1 MNRKLI
7 LSAALSG
14 LMLTATAQ
22 TTVAPAIPRDGKI
35 EKKVEALL
43 KKMTLEEK
51 IGQMT
56 ELTID
61 VITKR
66 DNSTQEFQIDDA
78 LLDTVIGKYKVGS
91 ILNVPQGVAQSKEKW
106 EEIIRKIQ
114 DKSMKVMGIP
124 CIYGV
129 DQIHGTTYTL
139 GGTFFPQG
147 INMAATFNREL
158 VREVPASPLMKPR
171 PEVSPGPMLRCSTWH
186 VTPAGPVIGRTT
198 AKIAT

>member
-66 DNSTQEFQIDDA
+66 DTPGCCPIQREVGRNHPEDTGQIDESHGYS
-78 LLDTVIGKYKVGS
+78 LYLWCRPDTWNNLYIGWNFLPPGHQYGS
-91 ILNVPQGVAQSKEKW
+91 YLQ
-106 EEIIRKIQ
+106 
-114 DKSMKVMGIP
+114 
-124 CIYGV
+124 
-129 DQIHGTTYTL
+129 
-139 GGTFFPQG
+139 
-147 INMAATFNREL
+147 
-158 VREVPASPLMKPR
+158 PR
-171 PEVSPGPMLRCSTWH
+171 TG
-186 VTPAGPVIGRTT
+186 A
-198 AKIAT
+198 

>member
-22 TTVAPAIPRDGKI
+22 TTVAPAIPRDRKI

-147 INMAATFNREL
+147 INMAASTANWC
-158 VREVPASPLMKPR
+158 VKVPASPLMKPR

-186 VTPAGPVIGRTT
+186 VTPAGPVIGRTM

>member
-22 TTVAPAIPRDGKI
+22 TTVAPAIPRDRKI

-78 LLDTVIGKYKVGS
+78 LLDTVIWFGRAYCG
-91 ILNVPQGVAQSKEKW
+91 I
-106 EEIIRKIQ
+106 EEIW
-114 DKSMKVMGIP
+114 S
-124 CIYGV
+124 
-129 DQIHGTTYTL
+129 
-139 GGTFFPQG
+139 FPDPPQK
-147 INMAATFNREL
+147 FY
-158 VREVPASPLMKPR
+158 P
-171 PEVSPGPMLRCSTWH
+171 
-186 VTPAGPVIGRTT
+186 
-198 AKIAT
+198 

>member
-22 TTVAPAIPRDGKI
+22 TTVAPAIPRDRKI

-66 DNSTQEFQIDDA
+66 DNST
-78 LLDTVIGKYKVGS
+78 
-91 ILNVPQGVAQSKEKW
+91 
-106 EEIIRKIQ
+106 
-114 DKSMKVMGIP
+114 
-124 CIYGV
+124 
-129 DQIHGTTYTL
+129 
-139 GGTFFPQG
+139 
-147 INMAATFNREL
+147 
-158 VREVPASPLMKPR
+158 
-171 PEVSPGPMLRCSTWH
+171 
-186 VTPAGPVIGRTT
+186 
-198 AKIAT
+198 

>member
-1 MNRKLI
+1 
-7 LSAALSG
+7 
-14 LMLTATAQ
+14 MLTATAQ

-124 CIYGV
+124 LYLWC
-129 DQIHGTTYTL
+129 
-139 GGTFFPQG
+139 
-147 INMAATFNREL
+147 
-158 VREVPASPLMKPR
+158 R
-171 PEVSPGPMLRCSTWH
+171 PDTWNNLY
-186 VTPAGPVIGRTT
+186 IGRNFLPSGHQYGSYLQPRTG
-198 AKIAT
+198 A

>member
-22 TTVAPAIPRDGKI
+22 TTVAPAIPRDRKI

-66 DNSTQEFQIDDA
+66 DED
-78 LLDTVIGKYKVGS
+78 
-91 ILNVPQGVAQSKEKW
+91 VA
-106 EEIIRKIQ
+106 
-114 DKSMKVMGIP
+114 V
-124 CIYGV
+124 V
-129 DQIHGTTYTL
+129 QIHVV
-139 GGTFFPQG
+139 FFPYD
-147 INMAATFNREL
+147 IDCRRFAA
-158 VREVPASPLMKPR
+158 S
-171 PEVSPGPMLRCSTWH
+171 LRNNLRKSVEAVDKLKLH
-186 VTPAGPVIGRTT
+186 LL
-198 AKIAT
+198 

>member
-56 ELTID
+56 EPLT
-61 VITKR
+61 
-66 DNSTQEFQIDDA
+66 S
-78 LLDTVIGKYKVGS
+78 LP
-91 ILNVPQGVAQSKEKW
+91 NV
-106 EEIIRKIQ
+106 IIRPKN
-114 DKSMKVMGIP
+114 
-124 CIYGV
+124 
-129 DQIHGTTYTL
+129 
-139 GGTFFPQG
+139 F
-147 INMAATFNREL
+147 R
-158 VREVPASPLMKPR
+158 
-171 PEVSPGPMLRCSTWH
+171 
-186 VTPAGPVIGRTT
+186 
-198 AKIAT
+198 

>member
-78 LLDTVIGKYKVGS
+78 LLDTVIGKYKVLS
-91 ILNVPQGVAQSKEKW
+91 L
-106 EEIIRKIQ
+106 
-114 DKSMKVMGIP
+114 
-124 CIYGV
+124 
-129 DQIHGTTYTL
+129 IH
-139 GGTFFPQG
+139 
-147 INMAATFNREL
+147 I
-158 VREVPASPLMKPR
+158 
-171 PEVSPGPMLRCSTWH
+171 
-186 VTPAGPVIGRTT
+186 
-198 AKIAT
+198 

>member
-22 TTVAPAIPRDGKI
+22 TTVAPAIPRDRKI

-139 GGTFFPQG
+139 GGTFFPLHSSG
-147 INMAATFNREL
+147 LEYCGYSSR
-158 VREVPASPLMKPR
+158 PLKWL
-171 PEVSPGPMLRCSTWH
+171 SSS
-186 VTPAGPVIGRTT
+186 
-198 AKIAT
+198 

>member
-22 TTVAPAIPRDGKI
+22 TTVAPAIPRDRKI

-91 ILNVPQGVAQSKEKW
+91 ILNVPHTWNNLYIGWNFLPSGHQ
-106 EEIIRKIQ
+106 
-114 DKSMKVMGIP
+114 
-124 CIYGV
+124 YGSYL
-129 DQIHGTTYTL
+129 Q
-139 GGTFFPQG
+139 
-147 INMAATFNREL
+147 
-158 VREVPASPLMKPR
+158 PR
-171 PEVSPGPMLRCSTWH
+171 TG
-186 VTPAGPVIGRTT
+186 A
-198 AKIAT
+198 